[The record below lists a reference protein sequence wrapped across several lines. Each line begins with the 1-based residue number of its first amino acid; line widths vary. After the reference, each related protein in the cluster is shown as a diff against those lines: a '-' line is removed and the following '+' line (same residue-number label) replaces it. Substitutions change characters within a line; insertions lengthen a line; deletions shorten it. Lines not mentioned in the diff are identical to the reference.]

1 MQISTVQ
8 TSCPDHRW
16 AWKVDGFQSR
26 LWCLRNRHP
35 GEHLDRTLGFN
46 SQQIHVCLTRVV
58 TCICF
63 QTFLSCRNS
72 LQSLASS
79 SPLLSTMTGA
89 CRIWSCHFKNFEFFV
104 LEIMLTWTITRSGR
118 SLGTA
123 DIVYERK
130 SDAIKG
136 KISQHLM
143 SSMMNT
149 RTDIWAGAGSL
160 SCLFLPCRQTNKI
173 WRGLIA
179 CCQINIWWSC
189 SLSHTS
195 SFSNEAVRRSSAW
208 RPRYED
214 RDGRRSC
221 TGELR
226 CYERWQKLRKRKTET
241 WWKSNRLPA
250 VFRPGSHLDQEQ
262 GTTT

>member
-1 MQISTVQ
+1 MFPAGTLRRVWQAQVRC
-8 TSCPDHRW
+8 CPLWQVPAHLAIFKILDFCTWNHAQW
-16 AWKVDGFQSR
+16 A
-26 LWCLRNRHP
+26 
-35 GEHLDRTLGFN
+35 
-46 SQQIHVCLTRVV
+46 
-58 TCICF
+58 
-63 QTFLSCRNS
+63 
-72 LQSLASS
+72 
-79 SPLLSTMTGA
+79 LL
-89 CRIWSCHFKNFEFFV
+89 I
-104 LEIMLTWTITRSGR
+104 WTITRSGR

-136 KISQHLM
+136 KISQHQM

-160 SCLFLPCRQTNKI
+160 SCLFLPCRQTYKF
-173 WRGLIA
+173 WRDLIA
-179 CCQINIWWSC
+179 CCQINIRWSC
-189 SLSHTS
+189 SLCQTN

-226 CYERWQKLRKRKTET
+226 CYDKRQKKET
-241 WWKSNRLPA
+241 KHRNLMKITQVAGSVQTRVTP
-250 VFRPGSHLDQEQ
+250 RPRTRYHHKQISFFGS
-262 GTTT
+262 

>member
-1 MQISTVQ
+1 MFPAGTLRRVWQAQVRC
-8 TSCPDHRW
+8 CPLWQVPAHLAIFKILDFCTWNHAQW
-16 AWKVDGFQSR
+16 A
-26 LWCLRNRHP
+26 
-35 GEHLDRTLGFN
+35 
-46 SQQIHVCLTRVV
+46 
-58 TCICF
+58 
-63 QTFLSCRNS
+63 
-72 LQSLASS
+72 
-79 SPLLSTMTGA
+79 LL
-89 CRIWSCHFKNFEFFV
+89 K
-104 LEIMLTWTITRSGR
+104 WTITRSGR

-136 KISQHLM
+136 KISQHQM

-160 SCLFLPCRQTNKI
+160 SCLFLPCRQTYNF

-179 CCQINIWWSC
+179 CCQINIRWSC
-189 SLSHTS
+189 SLCHTD

-214 RDGRRSC
+214 RDGSRSC

-226 CYERWQKLRKRKTET
+226 CYDRWQKET
-241 WWKSNRLPA
+241 KYRNLMKIKQVAGSVQTRVTP
-250 VFRPGSHLDQEQ
+250 RPRTRYYHIADIFFWELGARILLNSEELQPFSLLIIHV
-262 GTTT
+262 

>member
-1 MQISTVQ
+1 M
-8 TSCPDHRW
+8 
-16 AWKVDGFQSR
+16 
-26 LWCLRNRHP
+26 
-35 GEHLDRTLGFN
+35 
-46 SQQIHVCLTRVV
+46 
-58 TCICF
+58 
-63 QTFLSCRNS
+63 FLSCRNS

-160 SCLFLPCRQTNKI
+160 SCLFLPCRQTHKF
-173 WRGLIA
+173 WRGLIG
-179 CCQINIWWSC
+179 CCQINILWSR
-189 SLSHTS
+189 SLCHTD

>member
-1 MQISTVQ
+1 MFPAGTLRRVWQAQVRC
-8 TSCPDHRW
+8 CP
-16 AWKVDGFQSR
+16 
-26 LWCLRNRHP
+26 LWQVPDLYDLAILRFW
-35 GEHLDRTLGFN
+35 L
-46 SQQIHVCLTRVV
+46 
-58 TCICF
+58 
-63 QTFLSCRNS
+63 
-72 LQSLASS
+72 
-79 SPLLSTMTGA
+79 
-89 CRIWSCHFKNFEFFV
+89 FV
-104 LEIMLTWTITRSGR
+104 IEIVLIWTITRSGR

-136 KISQHLM
+136 KISQHQML
-143 SSMMNT
+143 SMMNT

-160 SCLFLPCRQTNKI
+160 SCLFLPCRQTYNF

-179 CCQINIWWSC
+179 CCQIDIRWSC
-189 SLSHTS
+189 SLCHTD

-226 CYERWQKLRKRKTET
+226 CYDKRQKKET
-241 WWKSNRLPA
+241 KHRNLMKITQVAGSVQTRVTP
-250 VFRPGSHLDQEQ
+250 RPRTRYHHKQISFFGS
-262 GTTT
+262 

>member
-1 MQISTVQ
+1 M
-8 TSCPDHRW
+8 
-16 AWKVDGFQSR
+16 
-26 LWCLRNRHP
+26 
-35 GEHLDRTLGFN
+35 
-46 SQQIHVCLTRVV
+46 
-58 TCICF
+58 
-63 QTFLSCRNS
+63 FLSCRNS

-89 CRIWSCHFKNFEFFV
+89 CPIWSCHLKILNFCIWNRAQWA
-104 LEIMLTWTITRSGR
+104 LLIWTIARSGR

-136 KISQHLM
+136 KISQHQM

-160 SCLFLPCRQTNKI
+160 SCLFLPCRQTYKF
-173 WRGLIA
+173 WLGLTA
-179 CCQINIWWSC
+179 RCQINIRWSC
-189 SLSHTS
+189 SLCHTDY
-195 SFSNEAVRRSSAW
+195 FSNEAVRRSSAW

-226 CYERWQKLRKRKTET
+226 
-241 WWKSNRLPA
+241 
-250 VFRPGSHLDQEQ
+250 
-262 GTTT
+262 

>member
-1 MQISTVQ
+1 M
-8 TSCPDHRW
+8 
-16 AWKVDGFQSR
+16 
-26 LWCLRNRHP
+26 
-35 GEHLDRTLGFN
+35 
-46 SQQIHVCLTRVV
+46 
-58 TCICF
+58 
-63 QTFLSCRNS
+63 FLSCRNS

-160 SCLFLPCRQTNKI
+160 SCLFLPCRQTHKF
-173 WRGLIA
+173 WPGLIHRFLS
-179 CCQINIWWSC
+179 NEYFVVTF
-189 SLSHTS
+189 SLSYRL
-195 SFSNEAVRRSSAW
+195 FLAMKQYDGV
-208 RPRYED
+208 PL
-214 RDGRRSC
+214 DGRAMKIEMAAGVAQVSWDAMKGDKNSGNEKPKPDENL
-221 TGELR
+221 TGCR
-226 CYERWQKLRKRKTET
+226 QC
-241 WWKSNRLPA
+241 S
-250 VFRPGSHLDQEQ
+250 DQ
-262 GTTT
+262 GHT